1 MTTGTYTLVP
11 SPRIAELLDRSLAGI
26 AADIGALKL
35 PGLRA
40 VILGGGYGRGEGGV
54 LHTERGDALYNDLD
68 FFVFASGAGRAL
80 GARIDGALRE
90 LAGPWTEKLGV
101 AVDFGPVKNCETVK
115 KAASTLMF
123 QELLRGWKPVWGTP
137 EPEKWIPA
145 LEPREL
151 PFSEA
156 ARLLLNR
163 GMGLVFAGEY
173 LREGNPDADFIV
185 RNMNKALLGAGDA
198 LLIAAGEY
206 RWRGEERLAFFG
218 PWAAREK
225 LPAGYA
231 ALYEKAF
238 RYKLEPLPVLPE
250 DPGARWRECRAFYL
264 DAVRLI
270 AGASKEDPGTGV
282 VSGLSR
288 RAAKDRSLKE
298 LLRWARRTFTL
309 RPGPAMFEPPV
320 VTLLGRVFALLAG
333 TEEDFPPCP
342 AELRR
347 LWSVFN

>member
-1 MTTGTYTLVP
+1 MTGTYTLVP
-11 SPRIAELLDRSLAGI
+11 SPRIEELLKQALAGI

-68 FFVFASGAGRAL
+68 LFVFSSGAGRSL
-80 GARIDGALRE
+80 RDRIDRALRE

-101 AVDFGPVKNCETVK
+101 AVDFGPVKNCGTLK

-145 LEPREL
+145 IEPREL

-173 LREGNPDADFIV
+173 LREKNQDADFIV

-206 RWRGEERLAFFG
+206 RWRGEERLACFG

-225 LPAGYA
+225 LPAEYA
-231 ALYEKAF
+231 ALYEAAF

-250 DPGARWRECRAFYL
+250 DPGSRWRECRGFYL
-264 DAVRLI
+264 EAVRRI
-270 AGASKEDPGTGV
+270 AGVSGADAGNGV
-282 VSGLSR
+282 DRGLSR
-288 RAAKDRSLKE
+288 RAAKEGSLKE

-320 VTLLGRVFALLAG
+320 VTLLGRVYDLLAG
-333 TEEDFPPCP
+333 AGDNFPSCP
-342 AELRR
+342 PELRR

>member
-1 MTTGTYTLVP
+1 MTGAFTVIP
-11 SPRIAELLDRSLAGI
+11 SPGIEELLKRAIAGI

-40 VILGGGYGRGEGGV
+40 VVLGGGYGRGEGGV
-54 LHTERGDALYNDLD
+54 LHTDKGDALYNDLD

-80 GARIDGALRE
+80 RARIDGALRE
-90 LAGPWTEKLGV
+90 LSRPWTEKLGV
-101 AVDFGPVKNCETVK
+101 AVDFGPVKNCGALK

-137 EPEKWIPA
+137 ELEKWIPA
-145 LEPREL
+145 VEPREL

-163 GMGLVFAGEY
+163 GMGLVFAGER
-173 LREGNPDADFIV
+173 LHAGDPDADFIV

-198 LLIAAGEY
+198 LLIASGEY
-206 RWRGEERLAFFG
+206 RWRGPERLEHFRSR
-218 PWAAREK
+218 AAQED
-225 LPAGYA
+225 LPAEYVT
-231 ALYEKAF
+231 LYEKAF

-250 DPGARWRECRAFYL
+250 DPGSEWRKCRGFYL
-264 DAVRLI
+264 DAVRRV
-270 AGASKEDPGTGV
+270 AGARNDGDVPC
-282 VSGLSR
+282 GLSR
-288 RAAKDRSLKE
+288 RAAKEGSLKE
-298 LLRWARRTFTL
+298 LLRWARRTFGL

-320 VTLLGRVFALLAG
+320 VTLLGRVFGLLSGAEG
-333 TEEDFPPCP
+333 DFPSCP
-342 AELRR
+342 PELRR

>member
-1 MTTGTYTLVP
+1 MMTGTYTSVP

-40 VILGGGYGRGEGGV
+40 VVLGGGYGRGEGGV
-54 LHTERGDALYNDLD
+54 LHTAAGDGLYNDLD

-80 GARIDGALRE
+80 RARIDRALRE

-101 AVDFGPVKNCETVK
+101 AVDFGPVKNCGTLK

-137 EPEKWIPA
+137 ELERWIPA

-163 GMGLVFAGEY
+163 GMGLVFAGES
-173 LREGNPDADFIV
+173 LKKKDPDADFIV

-206 RWRGEERLAFFG
+206 RWRGEERVTHFHS
-218 PWAAREK
+218 WAAQENV
-225 LPAGYA
+225 PAGFVS
-231 ALYEKAF
+231 LYEKAF
-238 RYKLEPLPVLPE
+238 RRKLEPLPVLPE
-250 DPGARWRECRAFYL
+250 DSDSEWRKCRDFYL
-264 DAVRLI
+264 DAVRRI
-270 AGASKEDPGTGV
+270 AGARSRADVPG
-282 VSGLSR
+282 GLSR
-288 RAAKDRSLKE
+288 RAAKERSLKE
-298 LLRWARRTFTL
+298 LLRWARRTFGL
-309 RPGPAMFEPPV
+309 RPGRAMFEPPV
-320 VTLLGRVFALLAG
+320 VTLLGRVFELLAG
-333 TEEDFPPCP
+333 AEKDFPLCP
-342 AELRR
+342 PELRR